1 MQEIYRFNQEFEF
14 LFNAPCK
21 FKVPLWRKT
30 DDEAKCALPLAY
42 LVIDRLL
49 LDESAVSLGSQL
61 DSSLTFDVWTHKNKD
76 AQLKAS
82 KPVFKHQWVMSRWT
96 SFYRVCGCCK
106 CGHWMPDWL
115 CQTHRDSRHCEHCV
129 QWLQTVTV
137 GLFLECFWLAIRH
150 TETQHLR
157 PSCSARWVIART
169 CKSP

>member
-49 LDESAVSLGSQL
+49 LDESAVSSGSQL

-82 KPVFKHQWVMSRWT
+82 KPVFKHQWVMSSPT
-96 SFYRVCGCCK
+96 AS
-106 CGHWMPDWL
+106 
-115 CQTHRDSRHCEHCV
+115 QT
-129 QWLQTVTV
+129 L
-137 GLFLECFWLAIRH
+137 
-150 TETQHLR
+150 
-157 PSCSARWVIART
+157 
-169 CKSP
+169 

>member
-30 DDEAKCALPLAY
+30 DNETKCALPLAY

-49 LDESAVSLGSQL
+49 LDESAVSSSSQL

-82 KPVFKHQWVMSRWT
+82 KPVFKHQWVMSSPT
-96 SFYRVCGCCK
+96 GS
-106 CGHWMPDWL
+106 
-115 CQTHRDSRHCEHCV
+115 QT
-129 QWLQTVTV
+129 L
-137 GLFLECFWLAIRH
+137 
-150 TETQHLR
+150 
-157 PSCSARWVIART
+157 
-169 CKSP
+169 

>member
-30 DDEAKCALPLAY
+30 DDEVKCALPLAY

-49 LDESAVSLGSQL
+49 LDECAVSSGSQL
-61 DSSLTFDVWTHKNKD
+61 DSSLTFDVWIHKNKD

-82 KPVFKHQWVMSRWT
+82 KPVFKHQWVTSRWP

-106 CGHWMPDWL
+106 CGHWMSD
-115 CQTHRDSRHCEHCV
+115 
-129 QWLQTVTV
+129 
-137 GLFLECFWLAIRH
+137 
-150 TETQHLR
+150 
-157 PSCSARWVIART
+157 
-169 CKSP
+169 